1 MSLSERV
8 RAGSEAAPW
17 VVDEIKKLE
26 DQMTVTQDAL
36 DYLHGLTS
44 SEVAALR
51 FAGAL
56 LRGDERRH
64 IICVCPDCLAGR
76 K

>member
-1 MSLSERV
+1 MTLSERV

-26 DQMTVTQDAL
+26 DQLTAVQDAL

-44 SEVAALR
+44 SDVAALKLG
-51 FAGAL
+51 GAV

-64 IICVCPDCLAGR
+64 VICICPDCVAER